1 MDKCSFETLS
11 EAVNT
16 LTQKEGYKEDFE
28 ADENCIK
35 ALYSKKEYQ
44 PKDLVIINSYRFEG
58 MTNPSDSSIL
68 YVIETNDGK
77 KGLLVDSYSAET
89 SSVPEEMI
97 EKLKI
102 QH

>member
-1 MDKCSFETLS
+1 MEKTYDTLS
-11 EAVNT
+11 KAIYD
-16 LTQKEGYKEDFE
+16 LQKQGYTEDFNLHAE
-28 ADENCIK
+28 GIESKSAQATWK
-35 ALYSKKEYQ
+35 AEQLEVVKYF
-44 PKDLVIINSYRFEG
+44 RFEG